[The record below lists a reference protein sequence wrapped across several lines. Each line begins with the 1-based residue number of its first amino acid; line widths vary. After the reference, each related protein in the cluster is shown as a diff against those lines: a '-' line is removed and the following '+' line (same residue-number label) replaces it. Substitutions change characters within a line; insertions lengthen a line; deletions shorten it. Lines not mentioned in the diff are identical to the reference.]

1 MQTLSEFL
9 QFKLQSFAF
18 LEAFMEHDG
27 AGTCT
32 HFAHPS
38 LTSSVIRQEAHNMV
52 SGISLATLSH
62 RPYVPLYQHLQVLVN
77 AKWPNLVSLDLSRL
91 DLTFKSSL
99 GVSNHIAQLCSGH
112 WPALKVLNLSHT
124 HLNFAAVRCLTEVK
138 LPKLETLDLSWNWL
152 DDNAALQLTRAQWPA
167 MQHISLRFNLL
178 RAPAVAALSTSWPIL
193 KSLNLRSNFI
203 DSEATAHLTRGQWP
217 MLEHLDLRSNRTTDV
232 CKLREGKWP
241 QLKTIAVDSNALG
254 SAGASWLLEKWPS
267 LQIEIGQQA
276 VMHSQA

>member
-9 QFKLQSFAF
+9 QLKLQSFAF
-18 LEAFMEHDG
+18 LEAFIEHDG
-27 AGTCT
+27 AGNCT

-38 LTSSVIRQEAHNMV
+38 VTSSIIRQEAHNLV
-52 SGISLATLSH
+52 SGISLATLSDCPDVLLH
-62 RPYVPLYQHLQVLVN
+62 QHLQVLIN
-77 AKWPNLVSLDLSRL
+77 GKWPSLVALDLSRL
-91 DLTFKSSL
+91 DLTFESSL
-99 GVSNHIAQLCSGH
+99 GVSNHMVQLCKGH

-124 HLNFAAVRCLTEVK
+124 HLNCAAIHCLTEVK
-138 LPKLETLDLSWNWL
+138 LPKLETIDLSWNWL
-152 DDNAALQLTRAQWPA
+152 DDSAALQLTRAEWPA

-178 RAPAVAALSTSWPIL
+178 RAPAVAALSTSWPML

-203 DSEATAHLTRGQWP
+203 DSEATAQLTQGQWP

-232 CKLREGKWP
+232 CKLREGRWP
-241 QLKTIAVDSNALG
+241 QLKTIAVDSNVLG

-276 VMHSQA
+276 VMHAQA